1 MRKITKLTMKD
12 VRCFKG
18 EQSIDIRP
26 ITLLVGENSGGK
38 STVLGCYHALLYF
51 FTTQLLDFNVEPF
64 EMGSFADIMRK
75 DKNANTEFMIGVD
88 DDFDSEFI
96 NYQFTFGQNE
106 GKSVLHKLTL
116 TFLSGGSVTIAF
128 SNKKIKGRVINLPIE
143 KTPNNFLV
151 ECYNTEDSYYIARFI
166 INSFSSFELYVDK
179 KDKGG
184 LSLRKFITDKNTL
197 FIGKQGKP
205 SFPRMHHFLSPAEN
219 FVGISP
225 IRSKPQRTYHPFS
238 GQAHSEGDEVPL
250 FMRRLMLTNQDA
262 WKYLHR
268 ELVKFGKSSGIFK
281 DIRIRTFNDDMNDP
295 FQIQIKHAE
304 YYVNIMDVGYGV
316 SQILPILVS
325 MIMTKYYRKN
335 RNSKLPKFFNPDLS
349 TRLLLQEPGM
359 HLHPQAQAAFGSLLV
374 HFAENGKGQ
383 NFLVETHSDFIVD
396 RICTEIRDGNISPE
410 NVSLIYHEMKKGY
423 VQLHN
428 ITFDKMGNLEN
439 VPDGYRDFFMHEM
452 NKVLGL

>member
-1 MRKITKLTMKD
+1 MKD

-38 STVLGCYHALLYF
+38 STVLGCYHALLY
-51 FTTQLLDFNVEPF
+51 LLSRHILDFNVEPF

-75 DKNANTEFMIGVD
+75 EKNAKKEFMISVD
-88 DDFDSEFI
+88 EYFGGESI
-96 NYQFTFGQNE
+96 THQFTFGQNK
-106 GKSVLHKLTL
+106 GKSVISKSTV
-116 TFLSGGSVTIAF
+116 TFSSGGSVTLTF
-128 SNKKIKGRVINLPIE
+128 NSDKKSK
-143 KTPNNFLV
+143 KTTNFLTQ
-151 ECYNTEDSYYIARFI
+151 ETPYNFVIQCPDIESSTITEYFLRNLLPSLQHLEKKKNNDVL
-166 INSFSSFELYVDK
+166 SFEKFL
-179 KDKGG
+179 KDKVM
-184 LSLRKFITDKNTL
+184 LITGQQKIQSVVNIIKKLT
-197 FIGKQGKP
+197 
-205 SFPRMHHFLSPAEN
+205 SPVEN
-219 FVGISP
+219 FVGIAP
-225 IRSKPQRTYHPFS
+225 IRSKPQRTYNPFS

-268 ELVKFGKSSGIFK
+268 ELVKFGKSSGILK

-452 NKVLGL
+452 NKVLGF